1 MFWGANSW
9 LDLQHGT
16 LSGPPSP
23 LSHRCFFA
31 FFQVFIWDAIG
42 GKCLET
48 LRRHLPGAWAA
59 GFVQRSML
67 MLPAQGTQLL
77 SSTLLL
83 FFDHWTAL
91 GHHQLG
97 GLARPDSSA
106 CTRVT
111 GVNSMVSVVV
121 VPAFVVF
128 HSLNLDRLRSFRVIF
143 FSDSR

>member
-1 MFWGANSW
+1 MFFGVPIA
-9 LDLQHGT
+9 DLTYPYGT
-16 LSGPPSP
+16 LPGPPSP
-23 LSHRCFFA
+23 LSHLFFRLFSGLYLGCHWRKMLGNPKA
-31 FFQVFIWDAIG
+31 PSSG
-42 GKCLET
+42 CLGSWV
-48 LRRHLPGAWAA
+48 LSKK
-59 GFVQRSML
+59 SMML
-67 MLPAQGTQLL
+67 LPAQGTQLL

-97 GLARPDSSA
+97 ALARPDSSA

-128 HSLNLDRLRSFRVIF
+128 HSLNLDRLRSFRVIV
-143 FSDSR
+143 